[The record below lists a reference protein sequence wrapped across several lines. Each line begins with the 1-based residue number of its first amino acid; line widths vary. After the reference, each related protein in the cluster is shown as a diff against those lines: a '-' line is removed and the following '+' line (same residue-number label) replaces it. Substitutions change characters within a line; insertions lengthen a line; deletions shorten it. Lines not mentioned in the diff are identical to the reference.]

1 MIITDFHLLA
11 FEIVI
16 RGIIDMTLHYLR
28 HYMDLNSFMALFAS
42 DDMVILCNIQLEVI
56 QTMEKCAETRLV
68 VNKITN

>member
-11 FEIVI
+11 FEKVI
-16 RGIIDMTLHYLR
+16 RGIIER
-28 HYMDLNSFMALFAS
+28 HYMELNRYMTLFAYT

-68 VNKITN
+68 VNKTTN